1 MHRLKEHGIENEQDF
16 FKALEEIDRE
26 MKDSDIP
33 IPARQLQGWLRF
45 SRKFSLGL
53 SSFDPL
59 SDKVMDW
66 FKTIYGNRLNVRF
79 NNIDTVVSVRG
90 DFYRMTIPK
99 IWGSFR
105 VICDPRTVGVYTG
118 TQIAKDEKDPLPVT
132 NVLDCI
138 KDLTIDYAITFS
150 IEELKNLT
158 DTFITSFSA
167 INYINEVKNID
178 FIEEAR
184 ADMIESVNHLIAQK
198 PQYGS
203 SQWSS
208 LQATEK
214 FIKAYIKKQ
223 IGELPN
229 KSQHHNL
236 EKLANKAETLGL
248 KLSSRDELS
257 KIQCSASV
265 RYDSSLVKPSASLDA
280 HYAAIKICSEISQ
293 YLIPSEKKGKLELSI
308 NWIDTILEAGKFY
321 THRETK
327 ENLFC
332 EGINGNIAHLF
343 LVESYFQGSLI
354 QAEFNQDTKY
364 QKQYKEILDTNEI
377 ERLRKMYEQLQ

>member
-1 MHRLKEHGIENEQDF
+1 MYRLKKYGIENEQDF

-26 MKDSDIP
+26 MKDGDIP
-33 IPARQLQGWLRF
+33 IDARQLQGWLRF
-45 SRKFSLGL
+45 SRKFSLNL
-53 SSFDPL
+53 RFSDPL
-59 SDKVMDW
+59 SNRVMEW
-66 FKTIYGNRLNVRF
+66 FRAIYGNRLNVRF
-79 NNIDTVVSVRG
+79 NNIDTVVSV
-90 DFYRMTIPK
+90 
-99 IWGSFR
+99 
-105 VICDPRTVGVYTG
+105 
-118 TQIAKDEKDPLPVT
+118 
-132 NVLDCI
+132 
-138 KDLTIDYAITFS
+138 
-150 IEELKNLT
+150 
-158 DTFITSFSA
+158 
-167 INYINEVKNID
+167 INKVKNID

-184 ADMIESVNHLIAQK
+184 ADIIESVNHLIAQK

-223 IGELPN
+223 IGELP
-229 KSQHHNL
+229 KKLQHHDL

-257 KIQCSASV
+257 KVQCSANV
-265 RYDSSLVKPSASLDA
+265 RYDSSLVKPNTSLDA
-280 HYAAIKICSEISQ
+280 HYASIKICSEISQ

-332 EGINGNIAHLF
+332 KAIDENVAHLF
-343 LVESYFQGSLI
+343 LVESYFQGNLI
-354 QAEFNQDTKY
+354 QAKFNQDTKY

-377 ERLRKMYEQLQ
+377 ERLRKMYEQLQENYLLVSQLTDDCALRTG